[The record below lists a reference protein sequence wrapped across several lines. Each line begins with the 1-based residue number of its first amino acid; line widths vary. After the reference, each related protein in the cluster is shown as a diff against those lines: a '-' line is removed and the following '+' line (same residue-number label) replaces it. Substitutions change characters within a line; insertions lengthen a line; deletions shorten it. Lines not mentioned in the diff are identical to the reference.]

1 MGVDMRRA
9 NLLRDNLEEVSSMGE
24 EEEEGVKMGREK
36 GRKEGMQ
43 EEVKE

>member
-1 MGVDMRRA
+1 VG
-9 NLLRDNLEEVSSMGE
+9 EVAG
-24 EEEEGVKMGREK
+24 KMGRWK